1 MNPTDA
7 VKTLE
12 QALNAAALKGVYTLA
27 DTNQILVAL
36 SVVHGLVPATEP
48 NPSLELVTE

>member
-7 VKTLE
+7 VKTIE
-12 QALNAAALKGVYTLA
+12 QALNAATVKGVYTLA

-36 SVVHGLVPATEP
+36 NVLHNLVPASATP
-48 NPSLELVTE
+48 TLEVVED